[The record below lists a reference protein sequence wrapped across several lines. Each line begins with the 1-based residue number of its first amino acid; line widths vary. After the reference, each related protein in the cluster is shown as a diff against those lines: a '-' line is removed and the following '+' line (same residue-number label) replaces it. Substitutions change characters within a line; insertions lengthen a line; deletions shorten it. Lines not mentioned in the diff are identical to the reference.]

1 MIRTLAAFV
10 FALSIAAALPAQ
22 KEKREPLTDNQQ
34 DQIAEAGIDPVARV
48 DLYVKFLNEHADTI
62 RGLIKRAKSPAR
74 SHRLDGELQDF
85 TALMDE
91 LGDNLDVYSQRNADL
106 RKSLKGLNEGVQ
118 NWQGVLHDLP
128 SEPGFELSLKEAVD
142 SSKDLADQAKQITSD
157 QEAYFK
163 AHPDEKNQDR
173 AEPK

>member
-1 MIRTLAAFV
+1 MRTLAAFI
-10 FALSIAAALPAQ
+10 FALSIATTLPAQ
-22 KEKREPLTDNQQ
+22 KEKREPLTDTQQ

-48 DLYVKFLNEHADTI
+48 DLYVKFLNEHADSI
-62 RGLIKRAKSPAR
+62 RSLIKRAKSPSR

-85 TALMDE
+85 AALMDE
-91 LGDNLDVYSQRNADL
+91 FGDNLDVFSQRNADI

-128 SEPGFELSLKEAVD
+128 SEPGFELSLKEALD

>member
-1 MIRTLAAFV
+1 MRALAAL
-10 FALSIAAALPAQ
+10 ALCLLIHVASLAQ
-22 KEKREPLTDNQQ
+22 KEKREPLTETEQ
-34 DQIAEAGIDPVARV
+34 DQIAEAGVDPVARV
-48 DLYVKFLNEHADTI
+48 DLYVKFLNEHAETI
-62 RGLIKRAKSPAR
+62 RGLIKRAKSQAR
-74 SHRLDGELQDF
+74 AHRIDDELQDF
-85 TALMDE
+85 SALMDE
-91 LGDNLDVYSQRNADL
+91 FGDNLDVYSGRKADL

-128 SEPGFELSLKEAVD
+128 TEPGFELSLKEALD
-142 SSKDLADQAKQITSD
+142 SSSDLGQQAKEITAD

>member
-1 MIRTLAAFV
+1 MRILAV
-10 FALSIAAALPAQ
+10 FALCLALATLLPAQ
-22 KEKREPLTDNQQ
+22 KEKREPLTEVQQ

-48 DLYVKFLNEHADTI
+48 DLYVKFLGEYADTI

-74 SHRLDGELQDF
+74 ARRLDDELLDF
-85 TALMDE
+85 SALMDE
-91 LGDNLDVYSQRNADL
+91 LGDNLDVYSGRKADL
-106 RKSLKGLNEGVQ
+106 RKSLKGLNEGVL

-128 SEPGFELSLKEAVD
+128 SEPGFELSLKEALD
-142 SSKDLADQAKQITSD
+142 SSNDLVEQAKQITAD